1 LINENDESVDDISR
15 MSGRASN
22 SIKAANAFTSFPLT
36 AASYRLQTVLIEL
49 LRIYSIEKVGK
60 QHTSL

>member
-22 SIKAANAFTSFPLT
+22 AIKAANAFTSFPLT
-36 AASYRLQTVLIEL
+36 AAESGQAAYISVKLH
-49 LRIYSIEKVGK
+49 G
-60 QHTSL
+60 